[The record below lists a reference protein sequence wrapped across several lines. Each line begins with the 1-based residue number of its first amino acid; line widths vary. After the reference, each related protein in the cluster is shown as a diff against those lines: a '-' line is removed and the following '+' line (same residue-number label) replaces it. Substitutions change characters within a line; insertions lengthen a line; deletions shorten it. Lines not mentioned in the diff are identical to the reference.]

1 MIDFPPQ
8 SGPTPVLTGL
18 PDRDG
23 GRRLKEKIMK
33 RAVLVALLIAS
44 APAVAQ
50 TATPDSENGRFSF
63 NQVSDGLLRLDA
75 RTGQVS
81 LCSKRGAGWACQA
94 VPDERTALENEI
106 ARLQDENAKLKKEMI
121 ARNLPLP
128 GVSPG
133 PQASK
138 PQPQIELK
146 LPTDADIDRLM
157 TFMEKIWRRLIDMVQ
172 SVQKD
177 IEKKG

>member
-1 MIDFPPQ
+1 
-8 SGPTPVLTGL
+8 L

-33 RAVLVALLIAS
+33 RALLLVALLIAS

-63 NQVSDGLLRLDA
+63 NQVSEGLLRLDA

-94 VPDERTALENEI
+94 VPDERIALETEI

-121 ARNLPLP
+121 ARNMPLP

-133 PQASK
+133 PHTSK

-157 TFMEKIWRRLIDMVQ
+157 TFMEKVWRRLIDMVQ